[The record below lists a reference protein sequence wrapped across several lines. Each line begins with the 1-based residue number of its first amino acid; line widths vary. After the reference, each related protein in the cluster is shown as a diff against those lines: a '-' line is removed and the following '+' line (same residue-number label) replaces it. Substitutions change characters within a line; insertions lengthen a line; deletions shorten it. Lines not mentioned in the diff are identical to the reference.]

1 MNHFDN
7 LIEEAAVLPR
17 RYCHAPK
24 TEDMF
29 PNKSA
34 REAARPSSSR
44 PWMSRVLATSPLT
57 SGSGLP
63 LNTSL

>member
-17 RYCHAPK
+17 RYGYAPK

-34 REAARPSSSR
+34 REAARAQAFQGHGCR
-44 PWMSRVLATSPLT
+44 GFGYITL
-57 SGSGLP
+57 
-63 LNTSL
+63 